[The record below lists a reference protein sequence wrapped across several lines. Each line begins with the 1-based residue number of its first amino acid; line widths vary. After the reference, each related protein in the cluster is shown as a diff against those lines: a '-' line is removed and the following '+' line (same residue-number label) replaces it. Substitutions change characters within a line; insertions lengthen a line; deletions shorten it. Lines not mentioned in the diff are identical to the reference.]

1 MITFHL
7 TRRVGFSNHSRST
20 DYQPA
25 NGGLTL
31 RHFQLYDRRCI
42 NYRVVISVKIA
53 GMPFKQPS
61 GFLILRVW

>member
-31 RHFQLYDRRCI
+31 RHFQLYDRSCI